1 MEIVMELAGVD
12 KDTAEKALQE
22 HGDVVSAVDA
32 LLSKPKVAGDK
43 YIPTKPKTNTDMT
56 DEQKERCERG
66 RWLQDQVNAVFSVAH
81 SKVRN
86 QPDHE
91 ALQDAVSHDSTATA
105 ELPTTP
111 PSQ

>member
-1 MEIVMELAGVD
+1 MELAGVD
-12 KDTAEKALQE
+12 RETAEKALQE

-32 LLSKPKVAGDK
+32 LLSKPKVTGDK
-43 YIPTKPKTNTDMT
+43 YIPEKPKTRTDMT
-56 DEQKERCERG
+56 DEQKERCEKG

-91 ALQDAVSHDSTATA
+91 ALQDAVPHDSSATV
-105 ELPTTP
+105 EVPTMP